1 MSAVGPHCPSLS
13 TDRRWARDT
22 RRRETNLGPAHH
34 APTPTL
40 GQNPAAGPS
49 LRTGQVVQAGR
60 ASAGSRDSIPEA
72 DVVETRPWKSPHYL
86 GLGIRR
92 VSHIW
97 VLSRLFHLLIRFF
110 TQVFGFRSDFFGGKH
125 RWVCHSDKELANE
138 LLKHVALEGTS
149 ACSVQSDQSAL
160 PMLLAPSWA
169 HSRPPAP
176 PSATTGR
183 VRPDSK
189 RSHHVPVFPGSFR
202 PENPAS
208 QPNQNSYPD
217 GHGCQHQA
225 RKPPPHSPSF
235 SSYVLNVMINSS
247 GIRITLLIKGHSYSL
262 ETRPQEKHKEGHR
275 PVVTRSPKGA
285 LLYLNPEH
293 QAPRDSRPQLEVD
306 SWRGPSG
313 SSRPSPALGA
323 GGPQAGA
330 LGRHSLQEAGSL
342 WHSCL
347 WTASSSRLLPVPF
360 LAIKS
365 VPWDDSM
372 SVRPAGLPEP
382 RVGAHLGSWA
392 APGGPRASSAA

>member
-1 MSAVGPHCPSLS
+1 MHLPPPWNRTL
-13 TDRRWARDT
+13 R
-22 RRRETNLGPAHH
+22 PAQ
-34 APTPTL
+34 ASEPGEWPRL
-40 GQNPAAGPS
+40 
-49 LRTGQVVQAGR
+49 AGR
-60 ASAGSRDSIPEA
+60 LQESRDSIPEA
-72 DVVETRPWKSPHYL
+72 DVAETRPRESPHYL

-97 VLSRLFHLLIRFF
+97 VLSRLFHLLIRFL

-125 RWVCHSDKELANE
+125 RWVCHSGKELANE
-138 LLKHVALEGTS
+138 LLKHAALEGTS
-149 ACSVQSDQSAL
+149 ACSVQSDRSAL
-160 PMLLAPSWA
+160 PTLLAPSWA
-169 HSRPPAP
+169 HSGPPA

-183 VRPDSK
+183 VRPGSK
-189 RSHHVPVFPGSFR
+189 RGHHVPVSPRSLRPG
-202 PENPAS
+202 NPAS
-208 QPNQNSYPD
+208 QPNQNSHPD
-217 GHGCQHQA
+217 SQGCQHQA

-247 GIRITLLIKGHSYSL
+247 GIRMTLLIKGHSYSL
-262 ETRPQEKHKEGHR
+262 GTRPQEKCKGHR
-275 PVVTRSPKGA
+275 PVVTRSPKDA

-313 SSRPSPALGA
+313 SSRPSLALGA

-330 LGRHSLQEAGSL
+330 LGRHCLQEAGSL

-347 WTASSSRLLPVPF
+347 WTASSSRPLPVPF
-360 LAIKS
+360 LAINS

-382 RVGAHLGSWA
+382 RAGAHLGSWA